1 MVFLRNMKRCPRT
14 CIFGKRGLWA
24 RREVELLWPW
34 ESCACFFCQTF
45 QIPGWEQDWTNPRR
59 LHWLGGLPSLCS
71 HLQDM
76 TPDSGTCRQN
86 TIVPHKYVQGWVI
99 YNWGTKKKKKNYNRD
114 KDILLKKKKTTQYT
128 CKTYCIFRYKSVAYC
143 SMNFIWTDEERS
155 GKDDLNEII

>member
-99 YNWGTKKKKKNYNRD
+99 YNWGTKKKNNNYNRD
-114 KDILLKKKKTTQYT
+114 KDILLKKKKKQPNIPVRRTVSLDINQLLTAQW
-128 CKTYCIFRYKSVAYC
+128 ILFEQMRRGV
-143 SMNFIWTDEERS
+143 
-155 GKDDLNEII
+155 GKMI